1 MYAHSPMDRVAI
13 FIDGE
18 NIHYSAKHLNMRLD
32 YLKLCKL
39 LAGGRRLVRAY
50 FYTAVSQQSEGKID
64 FINFLKLNG
73 FSVVTREVKSFND
86 SDGTNRGIRGS
97 LDMEMAMDI
106 ITLSDKLDT
115 VIMCTGDGDF
125 RPVVDALARRG
136 KHVEVCALRE
146 MTSTDLIAATD
157 VYTDLASLKDRVALA
172 GVVATPPPPRD
183 IKNEIDTSADGFE
196 DFEVQDTTFDF

>member
-1 MYAHSPMDRVAI
+1 MYSHSPMDRIAI

-39 LAGGRRLVRAY
+39 LAGERRLVRAH

-73 FSVVTREVKSFND
+73 FTVVTREVKSFND
-86 SDGTNRGIRGS
+86 TDGSNRSIRGS
-97 LDMEMAMDI
+97 LDMEMAMDVI
-106 ITLSDKLDT
+106 SLSETLDG
-115 VIMCTGDGDF
+115 VILCTGDGDF

-157 VYTDLASLKDRVALA
+157 VYIDLASLKDRIALDA
-172 GVVATPPPPRD
+172 PPPNNASREIRND
-183 IKNEIDTSADGFE
+183 IDTSADGYE
-196 DFEVQDTTFDF
+196 DFKIQDTTFDF